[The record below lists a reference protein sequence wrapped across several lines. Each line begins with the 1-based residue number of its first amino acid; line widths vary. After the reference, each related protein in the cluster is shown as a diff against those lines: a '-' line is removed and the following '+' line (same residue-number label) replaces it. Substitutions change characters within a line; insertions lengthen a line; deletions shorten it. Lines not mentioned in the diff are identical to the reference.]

1 MKKAIV
7 SVTND
12 LSTDQRVHK
21 VCLFLVNNGYEVILV
36 GRLQRKSSPMDER
49 PYKTRRLRIGVE
61 KGILFYA
68 LYSIRLFFYLMFNKA
83 ALLVSNDLD
92 TLLPNYLVSLIKG
105 IPIVYDSHE
114 YYCGV
119 PELIN
124 RPLVRGVWH
133 TIEKAIF
140 PKLKHVYTVNDSIA
154 KLYRDEYNVEIG
166 VVRNVPIYTPN
177 KVAVNRKELNL
188 PENIPLIIY
197 QGAGINIDRGAEEVL
212 LAMEFVNNAVL
223 LIIGTGDVI
232 EHLKNIARRPELNN
246 KIIFISKMPFDV
258 LKQYTMQA
266 SIGLTL
272 DKDTSPNYRYSLPN
286 KLFDYIHANVPVLA
300 SPLIEVKRIV
310 EHYNIGKLIENHDP
324 KHIAKKINSMLT
336 NKEAMIRYKENTI
349 LAAKDLNWQK
359 EEQELMKIYSKVKGF
374 GDK

>member
-92 TLLPNYLVSLIKG
+92 TLLPNYLISLIKG

>member
-1 MKKAIV
+1 
-7 SVTND
+7 
-12 LSTDQRVHK
+12 
-21 VCLFLVNNGYEVILV
+21 
-36 GRLQRKSSPMDER
+36 MDER

-124 RPLVRGVWH
+124 RPVVRGIWH
-133 TIEKAIF
+133 SIEKSIF
-140 PKLKHVYTVNDSIA
+140 PKLKHFYTVNDSIA
-154 KLYRDEYNVEIG
+154 KLYRDEYNIEIG

-177 KVAVNRKELNL
+177 KAAVNRKKLNL

>member
-1 MKKAIV
+1 
-7 SVTND
+7 
-12 LSTDQRVHK
+12 
-21 VCLFLVNNGYEVILV
+21 
-36 GRLQRKSSPMDER
+36 MDER

-92 TLLPNYLVSLIKG
+92 TLLPNYLISLIKG